1 MELHLQQI
9 NFSYGGKQ
17 VIKNCSFSLAP
28 GELTVITG
36 PNGSGKS
43 TLVHLMGG
51 LFTPDSGSVSLDG
64 RDISTF
70 DHLER
75 ACHVGVLM
83 QEKMP
88 ALDFTVRERVMMG
101 RFASLP
107 RISAPREEECRRT
120 NDVLEL
126 TQMSSFAETPCN
138 QLSGGE
144 YQKVLIGSLLI
155 RRTPVM
161 LLDEPTSALDPAG
174 ALGIMELLR
183 QRKQESAIA
192 VVTHDLA
199 LAVSFADKLL
209 LINNGEVFASG
220 TPEEVL
226 TVENIASVYG
236 CESEILNSSRGV
248 IPVFGGKLPDIDRR
262 QKGL

>member
-9 NFSYGGKQ
+9 NFSYSGKT
-17 VIKNCSFSLAP
+17 IIRNCSFSLVP
-28 GELTVITG
+28 GEFTVITG

-51 LFTPDSGSVSLDG
+51 LLKPDSGRITIDG
-64 RDISTF
+64 RDISCF

-75 ACHVGVLM
+75 ACRVGVLT

-107 RISAPREEECRRT
+107 RIFAPGAEECRRT
-120 NDVLEL
+120 EEILEVMGMTSL
-126 TQMSSFAETPCN
+126 AQTPCN

-144 YQKVLIGSLLI
+144 YQKVLIASLLV
-155 RRTPVM
+155 RETPVM

-174 ALGIMELLR
+174 ALWIMEQLR
-183 QRKQESAIA
+183 LRKKNAAVA

-199 LAVSFADKLL
+199 LAASFADKLL
-209 LINNGEVFASG
+209 LVRKGDLFASG
-220 TPEEVL
+220 TPKQVL
-226 TVENIASVYG
+226 TVENIAAVYG
-236 CESEILNSSRGV
+236 CESEILDSSRGV
-248 IPVFGGKLPDIDRR
+248 VPVFNQSSRAGTLTD
-262 QKGL
+262 L